1 MEDFIT
7 RPYLHFDYRTRYSS
21 VKSYVENPK
30 RIIRHSFLP
39 FIHKEKVLIKYK
51 ESEIGERPVK
61 LKLRDLYRA
70 GHLDSCIYKY
80 YADCL
85 NECYEYQTQI
95 RKIDNNVASYR
106 SGKGKSNIDY
116 AAETI
121 NFIKQKKNGCYIF
134 IGDFEKFFDTL
145 DHEYLKCKLK
155 EVLGYNRLPED
166 WYKIFKTIT
175 KFSWI
180 EQKDLN
186 DLFGSEKDQYKNGM
200 KSYFK
205 SWEEFRNFK
214 VNNHVSKNT
223 KNYGIPQGT
232 PISALLSNIYMMDF
246 DKWLNELSLKYNGKY
261 LRYADDFIL
270 ILPFE
275 TTGEAVYMRIV
286 NMILEYATNE
296 IKLKIE
302 QNKTSKYVFKNDTI
316 YLLNLETYCRQKL
329 IQAKLDYLGF
339 IFDGTKVKM
348 RQKSVSKFYRKA
360 NKAISKAKKRSQV
373 KNSEH
378 LIGKRHIYRY
388 FFDIGENDKSGS
400 NFGNFISYAKRCQ
413 KKFDQISPL
422 TENLMM
428 VQIKNRRK
436 KLLKRCIKTN
446 N

>member
-1 MEDFIT
+1 
-7 RPYLHFDYRTRYSS
+7 
-21 VKSYVENPK
+21 
-30 RIIRHSFLP
+30 
-39 FIHKEKVLIKYK
+39 
-51 ESEIGERPVK
+51 
-61 LKLRDLYRA
+61 
-70 GHLDSCIYKY
+70 
-80 YADCL
+80 
-85 NECYEYQTQI
+85 
-95 RKIDNNVASYR
+95 
-106 SGKGKSNIDY
+106 
-116 AAETI
+116 
-121 NFIKQKKNGCYIF
+121 
-134 IGDFEKFFDTL
+134 
-145 DHEYLKCKLK
+145 
-155 EVLGYNRLPED
+155 
-166 WYKIFKTIT
+166 YKIFKTIT

-205 SWEEFRNFK
+205 SWEDFRNFK

-316 YLLNLETYCRQKL
+316 YLLNLETHCRQKF